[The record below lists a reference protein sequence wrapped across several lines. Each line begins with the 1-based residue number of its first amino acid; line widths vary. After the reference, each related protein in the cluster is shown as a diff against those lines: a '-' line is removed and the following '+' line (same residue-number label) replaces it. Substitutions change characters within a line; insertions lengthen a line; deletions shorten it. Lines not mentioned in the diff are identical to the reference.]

1 MPSFQTHTH
10 GKLLLTAE
18 YLVLDGALA
27 LALPTRLGQHL
38 TVREIETKKTGTIQ
52 WESLDEQ
59 GNPWF
64 EALFQVAPLKILD
77 STDKTTAQR
86 LVQIF
91 QAIQQQKK
99 TWQDLPAL
107 HIQTRLDFPRQ
118 WGLGTSSTLLAALAQ
133 WQQVDPYQLLWDTF
147 GGSAYDIACANAQGP
162 ILYQLQAG
170 KPIVQSCSFH
180 PPFIDQLYLVYAG
193 QKQDSREG
201 IRRYKTQV
209 SASSSLVQ
217 EMTELTSAILQAPNL
232 PTFEQ
237 LIAKHESIISSALDF
252 PTVQQLHFEDF
263 WGQTKSLGAWG
274 GDFMLATSRK
284 TKAETMTYF
293 RGKGFS
299 TIFSF
304 SDWVMGY

>member
-1 MPSFQTHTH
+1 MLSFQTHTH

-38 TVREIETKKTGTIQ
+38 TVREIETGKTGTIQ

-64 EALFQVAPLKILD
+64 EALFQVAPLKALD
-77 STDKTTAQR
+77 STDKATAQR

-91 QAIQQQKK
+91 QAIQQQHA
-99 TWQDLPAL
+99 WQNLPPL

-162 ILYQLQAG
+162 ILYQLQQG
-170 KPIVQSCSFH
+170 KPMVQNCHFQ

-209 SASSSLVQ
+209 SSASSLVQ

-232 PTFEQ
+232 STFEQ
-237 LIAKHESIISSALDF
+237 LIAKHESIISSALDL

-274 GDFMLATSRK
+274 GDFMLASSHK
-284 TKAETMTYF
+284 TKAETMAYF
-293 RGKGFS
+293 EGKGFS
-299 TIFSF
+299 TVFRF
-304 SDWVMGY
+304 TDWVMGY